1 MADLNSL
8 SITGNLSKD
17 AEYKTLPSGKGVLE
31 CSVACNTGYGD
42 YKKTLWLKVQQWGE
56 SGKKIQQYLKRGIKI
71 ACCGELQ
78 LQEWESKQ
86 DGTVHTTAILNTM
99 SIQIISK
106 KENSSGS
113 STSPYTEDSSEEA
126 SDYPSF

>member
-1 MADLNSL
+1 MADLNCL

-31 CSVACNTGYGD
+31 CNVACNTGYGD

-56 SGKKIQQYLKRGIKI
+56 SGKKVQPYLKKGIKVS
-71 ACCGELQ
+71 CCGELQ

-86 DGTVHTTAILNTM
+86 DGAIHTTAILTTM
-99 SIQIISK
+99 GIQIISK
-106 KENSSGS
+106 KENGS
-113 STSPYTEDSSEEA
+113 SSSPSEASDDEG